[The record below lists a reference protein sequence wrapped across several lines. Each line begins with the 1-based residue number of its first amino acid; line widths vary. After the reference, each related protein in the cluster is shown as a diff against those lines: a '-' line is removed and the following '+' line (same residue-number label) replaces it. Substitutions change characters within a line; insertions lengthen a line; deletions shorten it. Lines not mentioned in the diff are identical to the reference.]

1 MNMPRLTRIEKISF
15 GIVIIG
21 IIAVLLFY
29 MSDVKQTR
37 SVNEL
42 ILSQQTRNQFIDSTL
57 RASRARN
64 LRMMEQVDSMRK
76 EMKAIH
82 KYLLAE

>member
-21 IIAVLLFY
+21 IVAVLLFY

-42 ILSQQTRNQFIDSTL
+42 ILSQQTRNQFVDSTL

-64 LRMMEQVDSMRK
+64 LRMMEQIDSMRK

>member
-1 MNMPRLTRIEKISF
+1 MNMPRLTRTEKISF
-15 GIVIIG
+15 VIVIIG

-29 MSDVKQTR
+29 ISDVKQTR

-42 ILSQQTRNQFIDSTL
+42 ILSQQTRNQRIDSTL
-57 RASRARN
+57 KTSRARN
-64 LRMMEQVDSMRK
+64 IHMAEQIDSMRK